1 MQKTTTSETIPHLLS
16 LHQCKALWV
25 VWRTHQTRNIGVEER
40 KAGMGGSIP
49 SNCSSVPLLHFLPY
63 FLLQA
68 VNSCSFA
75 HITQYNNDYT
85 SSPAMLNQQE
95 KVVFHFTGGSVGGMT
110 RGWGPKRVKFVP
122 LNKAEFSGG
131 ELNSQGVLMTHL
143 QL

>member
-1 MQKTTTSETIPHLLS
+1 MD
-16 LHQCKALWV
+16 
-25 VWRTHQTRNIGVEER
+25 
-40 KAGMGGSIP
+40 GSIP

-95 KVVFHFTGGSVGGMT
+95 KVVFHFTGGGGDNT
-110 RGWGPKRVKFVP
+110 GLRPKEGQVC
-122 LNKAEFSGG
+122 ATE
-131 ELNSQGVLMTHL
+131 QG
-143 QL
+143 